1 MKRTNVS
8 KSMIVPH
15 PLWKEVKL
23 TKKDKADFKKKAG
36 YVPDKLIV
44 ATDEWHKLRE
54 RLFVNEKN

>member
-1 MKRTNVS
+1 MK

-15 PLWKEVKL
+15 PLWEEVKL